1 MPLRHLLTDKRLP
14 DLPGAVLPAHKQVYA
29 NRNLRMESIAA
40 IGFDMD
46 HTLALYDHHVF
57 EQLCFEM
64 AIDLL
69 VSTKGYPKLIRDTP
83 YDRSAIVRGL
93 IVDKRLGNII
103 KMDANGYVARVRHG
117 GELLSREDR
126 RAAYKRGRIRL
137 STNRYRVV
145 DTLFDLPEG
154 SLYTA
159 LVALKDG
166 SPGTIKTSYKVLFE
180 DIRDAIDTIHRDG
193 SLKRQI
199 MSDLP
204 RFFVKDSLLEVTLT
218 KFREAGKKLFLLT
231 NSEPDYTGA
240 VMSYILSNGGASW
253 TDLFDLIICTSHKPG
268 FFLQQGKGRAV
279 PPSSVPGL
287 DHQPGQCYTG
297 GDAFFLESKLG
308 AIGDSILYFGDH
320 TYGDI
325 LRSKKSVGWRTAMI
339 VPEVEE
345 EILATLPVR
354 DSIRE
359 LETVEAALEDLTLER
374 DHLLS
379 VPDHDPEA
387 AGVLLDHFK
396 SGLGRRA
403 HLQKRIAAAYSPVW
417 GSIFRE
423 GRASSRFGEQ
433 IKDVAC
439 IYTSRVSNLNHYPAQ
454 KFFVSARER
463 MPHE

>member
-1 MPLRHLLTDKRLP
+1 MRKPV
-14 DLPGAVLPAHKQVYA
+14 LPGDVLPPHRQVYA

-46 HTLALYDHHVF
+46 HTLALYDPCVF

-64 AIDLL
+64 AIELL
-69 VSTKGYPKLIRDTP
+69 VTAKGYPRIIRDTS
-83 YDRSAIVRGL
+83 YDRSAIARGL
-93 IVDKRLGNII
+93 IIDKRLGNII

-117 GELLSREDR
+117 NRLLTRDER

-137 STNRYRVV
+137 STKRYRVV

-159 LVALKDG
+159 LVVLKDE

-193 SLKRQI
+193 SLKRKI

-204 RFFVKDSLLEVTLT
+204 RFFVKDARLESTLI

-240 VMSYILSNGGASW
+240 VMSYILSNGGTPW
-253 TDLFDLIICTSHKPG
+253 TDLFDLVICTSRKPG
-268 FFLQQGKGRAV
+268 FFLQKGKGRAV
-279 PPSSVPGL
+279 PPGSVPGL
-287 DHQPGQCYTG
+287 DHRPGQCYTG

-345 EILATLPVR
+345 EILAARPVLDDIR
-354 DSIRE
+354 D
-359 LETVEAALEDLTLER
+359 LEAVEAALEDLTLER

-379 VPDHDPEA
+379 LPERDA
-387 AGVLLDHFK
+387 EAIGHLEAHVK

-403 HLQKRIAAAYSPVW
+403 RLQKRIAAVYSPVW